1 MTRFWLNVRPRR
13 SLKRVMRRTADPSP
27 AAMTRDRV
35 PDSPASWFHGS
46 AESHREYVVS
56 TQKALESRKTME
68 RKKPHVSFLES
79 VWKKLG

>member
-1 MTRFWLNVRPRR
+1 
-13 SLKRVMRRTADPSP
+13 
-27 AAMTRDRV
+27 MTRDRV